1 MNQPSPIN
9 QPGFVN
15 LRSVTDQHCPLRL
28 DPLCN
33 CATSE
38 TEAVRMQ
45 ASEGNPKGDTMDSFM
60 PSRPQPPIRPTRPSW
75 RPRGCD
81 NIALVLQGGG
91 ALGAYQAG
99 IYQALHEAGLL
110 PDTVAGVSIGGI
122 NAAIIAGNPPERRVE
137 RLREFWETI
146 TARPVTLFTADG
158 DAARK
163 ATNAWSALLTTTLGQ
178 PGFFTPNKI
187 SPWISPRGS
196 RTATAFYDTTPLRQ
210 TLSRLVDF
218 DLLNSGAVRYAAGA
232 VNVLNGNFAYF
243 DSTQVEILPE
253 HVMASGALPPAFPA
267 VQIGTDYYWDGGL
280 VSNTPLQHVLDNA
293 ECHHMLIFQV
303 DLFSARGPAPRDM
316 DDVLARQ
323 KDIQYS
329 SRTRLVTDYFR
340 ERHDRDLVA
349 KKLLAKIPD
358 DQLDPEERALKTRLA
373 HMPEATILELIYQQA
388 AYETQAKDYEFS
400 AASMREHWNSGYL
413 DTQRTLRHRDWLQ
426 VPQGDAGLILHDI
439 HRVDD

>member
-1 MNQPSPIN
+1 MHDTAREP
-9 QPGFVN
+9 
-15 LRSVTDQHCPLRL
+15 D
-28 DPLCN
+28 
-33 CATSE
+33 
-38 TEAVRMQ
+38 AVRK
-45 ASEGNPKGDTMDSFM
+45 ETMDPFM
-60 PSRPQPPIRPTRPSW
+60 PSRPLPPILPARRPW

-99 IYQALHEAGLL
+99 VYQALHEAGLQ
-110 PDTVAGVSIGGI
+110 PDTVAGVSIGGV
-122 NAAIIAGNPPERRVE
+122 NAAIIAGNPPEHRVE
-137 RLREFWETI
+137 RLRDFWEGI
-146 TARPVTLFTADG
+146 TARPVSLFTIDG

-163 ATNAWSALLTTTLGQ
+163 ATNIWSALLTTTLGQ
-178 PGFFTPNKI
+178 PGFFTPNRLN
-187 SPWISPRGS
+187 PWISPRGS
-196 RTATAFYDTTPLRQ
+196 ATATAFYDATPLSE

-218 DLLNSGAVRYAAGA
+218 DLLNSGALRYAVGA
-232 VNVLNGNFAYF
+232 VNILSGNFAYF
-243 DSTQVEILPE
+243 DSTETPIQPD
-253 HVMASGALPPAFPA
+253 HVMAGAALPPAFPA
-267 VQIGTDYYWDGGL
+267 VQIGTDFYWDGGL

-340 ERHDRDLVA
+340 DRHERDLVA
-349 KKLLAKIPD
+349 KKLLAKIVD
-358 DQLDPEERALKTRLA
+358 EKLDPDERALKARLA
-373 HMPEATILELIYQQA
+373 HIPEATILELIYQQA

-413 DTQRTLRHRDWLQ
+413 DTRRTLKHRNWLQ
-426 VPQGDAGLILHDI
+426 VSEGDAGVSVHDI
-439 HRVDD
+439 HRADD

>member
-1 MNQPSPIN
+1 M
-9 QPGFVN
+9 
-15 LRSVTDQHCPLRL
+15 
-28 DPLCN
+28 
-33 CATSE
+33 
-38 TEAVRMQ
+38 
-45 ASEGNPKGDTMDSFM
+45 GNETMDLSSAS
-60 PSRPQPPIRPTRPSW
+60 PPLPADRPRKKSW

-99 IYQALHEAGLL
+99 IYQALDEAGLR

-137 RLREFWETI
+137 RLRDFWETI
-146 TARPVTLFTADG
+146 TARPVSFAAIDG

-163 ATNAWSALLTTTLGQ
+163 ATNIWSALLTTTLGQ
-178 PGFFTPNKI
+178 PGFFRPNPLN
-187 SPWISPRGS
+187 PWFSPRGS
-196 RTATAFYDTTPLRQ
+196 KTATAFYDAAPLKE
-210 TLSRLVDF
+210 TLLRLVDF

-232 VNVLNGNFAYF
+232 VNVQNGNFAYF
-243 DSTQVEILPE
+243 DSTRTEIIPE

-293 ECHHMLIFQV
+293 ACLHMLIFQV
-303 DLFSARGPAPRDM
+303 DLFSARGVIPRDM

-323 KDIQYS
+323 KDIQFS

-340 ERHDRDLVA
+340 EKHDRDVLT
-349 KKLLAKIPD
+349 KRLLAKIPD
-358 DQLDPEERALKTRLA
+358 DQLEADQRALKARLA

-400 AASMREHWNSGYL
+400 AASMHEHWSSGYQ
-413 DTQRTLRHRDWLQ
+413 DTQRTLRHRDWLE
-426 VPQGDAGLILHDI
+426 VSESDAGLSVHDI

>member
-1 MNQPSPIN
+1 LSPATGRFIYSAA
-9 QPGFVN
+9 GVSIA
-15 LRSVTDQHCPLRL
+15 LRK
-28 DPLCN
+28 
-33 CATSE
+33 E
-38 TEAVRMQ
+38 
-45 ASEGNPKGDTMDSFM
+45 TMDAFT
-60 PSRPQPPIRPTRPSW
+60 PSRPLPAAGTARTPW

-122 NAAIIAGNPPERRVE
+122 NAAIIAGNPPERRVQ
-137 RLREFWETI
+137 RLRDFWEGI
-146 TARPVTLFTADG
+146 TARPVNLLAPDG
-158 DAARK
+158 DVARK

-178 PGFFTPNKI
+178 PGFFRPNPI
-187 SPWISPRGS
+187 NPWLSPRGS
-196 RTATAFYDTTPLRQ
+196 KTATAFYDTTPLHQ
-210 TLSRLVDF
+210 TLLRLVDF
-218 DLLNSGAVRYAAGA
+218 DLLNSGRVRYAAGS

-243 DSTQVEILPE
+243 DSTRTTILPE
-253 HVMASGALPPAFPA
+253 HVMASAALPPAFPA

-293 ECHHMLIFQV
+293 ACLHMLIFQV
-303 DLFSARGPAPRDM
+303 DLFSARGAAPRDM

-340 ERHDRDLVA
+340 ERHDRALVT
-349 KKLLAKIPD
+349 KKLLAKISD
-358 DQLDPEERALKTRLA
+358 NQLDADERELKARLA

-400 AASMREHWNSGYL
+400 AASMHEHWNSGYL
-413 DTQRTLRHRDWLQ
+413 DTQRTLRHRDWLE
-426 VPQGDAGLILHDI
+426 VSESDTGLSVHDI